1 MHLSEILTHLGEAR
15 SRYFEAVAPPLVQTS
30 NFAFHTLDEFR
41 QAIGEELSHHVYTRG
56 NNPTV
61 AILRKKLAALEGTED
76 ALVLSSGA
84 AAVAMAV
91 LSQVGRGDHIVCV
104 EKPYSWTSKL
114 MTRWLPRFGVE
125 TTFVNGT
132 QPAQFE
138 AALRPNTRLIYLE
151 SPNSLT
157 FELQDVEAVVQLAR
171 ARGIRTALDNS
182 YCSPI
187 FQNPAAMGVDI
198 VIHSGT
204 KYLNGHSDVV
214 NGAICAGKEIIQS
227 IFQNEF
233 MTLGAIIS
241 PHDAW
246 LILRGLRTLE
256 LRMQRADASARKVAQ
271 FLQAHPRVRKVIHPL
286 MPDFPQ
292 YTLARKQMRGAGGLF
307 SFLLD
312 VDELERAERFFS
324 HLRRFLLAVS
334 WGGYESLVLPTAA
347 FYKIPGKPDP
357 PLPFQLVRLYVGL
370 EDPDWL
376 IEDLAQ
382 ALEHM

>member
-1 MHLSEILTHLGEAR
+1 MHLSEILTHLGETR

-30 NFAFHTLDEFR
+30 NFAFRTLDDFR
-41 QAIGEELSHHVYTRG
+41 QAIGEELNHHVYTRG

-84 AAVAMAV
+84 AAVTMAV
-91 LSQVGRGDHIVCV
+91 LSQVAQGDHIVCV
-104 EKPYSWTSKL
+104 EKPYSWTRKL
-114 MTRWLPRFGVE
+114 MAHWLPRFGVE
-125 TTFVNGT
+125 TTFVDGT
-132 QPAQFE
+132 QTARIE

-157 FELQDVEAVVQLAR
+157 FELQDLEAVARLAR
-171 ARGIRTALDNS
+171 ARGIRTAVDNS
-182 YCSPI
+182 HCSPI
-187 FQNPAAMGVDI
+187 FQNPAAMGIDM

-214 NGAICAGKEIIQS
+214 NGVICASKEIIRS

-233 MTLGAIIS
+233 MTLGAILS

-256 LRMQRADASARKVAQ
+256 LRMQRADASARKVAR
-271 FLQAHPRVRKVIHPL
+271 FLQEHPRVRKVIHPL

-292 YTLARKQMRGAGGLF
+292 YALARKQMRGSGGLF

-312 VDELERAERFFS
+312 VDRLEQVERFFS
-324 HLRRFLLAVS
+324 RLKRFLLAVS
-334 WGGYESLVLPTAA
+334 WGGYESLILPTAA
-347 FYKIPGKPDP
+347 FYKVPGKPDP

-382 ALEHM
+382 ALERM